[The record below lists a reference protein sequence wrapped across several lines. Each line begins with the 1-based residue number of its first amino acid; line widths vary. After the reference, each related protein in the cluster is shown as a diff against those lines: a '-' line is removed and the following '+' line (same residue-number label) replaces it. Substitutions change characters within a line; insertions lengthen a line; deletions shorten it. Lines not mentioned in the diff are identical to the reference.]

1 MKIGFIG
8 LGNVGGKLAGSLLRN
23 NFDLTVRD
31 LDENLT
37 NSLKDLGAKVAKSP
51 KELAEQ
57 SDLIITSLPSP
68 EVSAEVMESEDGI
81 LNGLS
86 EKKIW
91 LEMSTTD
98 ENEVKRLGKKVIEK
112 KAIPLDGPVSGGC
125 HRAATG
131 NIAIFVGGERK
142 AFEKI
147 LPALTV
153 MGRKI
158 LHTGELGT
166 ASVLK
171 VITNYLAS
179 AHLVA
184 LGEAWTVAKKSNLD
198 LAKTY
203 KGIAISSGNSFV
215 HETESQ
221 VILNGSYNINFTM
234 DLVLKDTSLFDNLA
248 KKLNAPL
255 EISPQIVEIFKDG
268 QKKYG
273 SRAWS
278 SMIVKRME
286 DLNNINFPSDIKK
299 LNDEE
304 LKVLSEEV
312 RSEMIDAV
320 SKTGGHLGAGLGVV
334 ELTVAIHATFD
345 TPHDRLIWDVG
356 HQAYPHKILTGRKN
370 KIHTIRQKEGLAPFP
385 AISESEFD
393 AFGVGHSST
402 SISAAL
408 GMTIGSNDKALAV
421 IGDGALTAGMAVDAN
436 VLIFERIR
444 EEIKLNKGPARAIEL
459 GYEKALSAII
469 DANITTFITAVIL
482 FAIGSGPV
490 RGFSVTLGL
499 GIITSVFT
507 AIFVTRL
514 LIVIW
519 FERRRPRKVEV

>member
-8 LGNVGGKLAGSLLRN
+8 QGNVGGKLASSLLRN

-31 LDENLT
+31 LDQRLT
-37 NSLKDLGAKVAKSP
+37 DPFKDLGAKVAKSP

-57 SDLIITSLPSP
+57 TDLIITSLPSP
-68 EVSAEVMESEDGI
+68 EVSAQVMEANDGI
-81 LNGLS
+81 INGLS
-86 EKKIW
+86 ENKIW

-98 ENEVKRLGKKVIEK
+98 ENEVKRLGEKVIAK
-112 KAIPLDGPVSGGC
+112 KSIPMDGPVSGGC

-153 MGRKI
+153 MGRKV
-158 LHTGELGT
+158 LHTGELGS

-179 AHLVA
+179 VHLVA

-198 LAKTY
+198 LAKAY

-234 DLVLKDTSLFDNLA
+234 DLVLKDTGLFDNLA

-286 DLNNINFPSDIKK
+286 DLNNINFRANGFP
-299 LNDEE
+299 DELIDNE
-304 LKVLSEEV
+304 PEE
-312 RSEMIDAV
+312 
-320 SKTGGHLGAGLGVV
+320 K
-334 ELTVAIHATFD
+334 
-345 TPHDRLIWDVG
+345 
-356 HQAYPHKILTGRKN
+356 
-370 KIHTIRQKEGLAPFP
+370 
-385 AISESEFD
+385 
-393 AFGVGHSST
+393 
-402 SISAAL
+402 
-408 GMTIGSNDKALAV
+408 
-421 IGDGALTAGMAVDAN
+421 
-436 VLIFERIR
+436 
-444 EEIKLNKGPARAIEL
+444 
-459 GYEKALSAII
+459 GYEI
-469 DANITTFITAVIL
+469 
-482 FAIGSGPV
+482 
-490 RGFSVTLGL
+490 
-499 GIITSVFT
+499 
-507 AIFVTRL
+507 
-514 LIVIW
+514 
-519 FERRRPRKVEV
+519 

>member
-8 LGNVGGKLAGSLLRN
+8 LGNVGGELASSLLRN

-31 LDENLT
+31 LNERLT
-37 NSLKDLGAKVAKSP
+37 DRFKYLGAKVAKSP

-57 SDLIITSLPSP
+57 TDLIITSLPSP
-68 EVSAEVMESEDGI
+68 EVSAEVMEANDGI
-81 LNGLS
+81 INGLS
-86 EKKIW
+86 ENKIW

-98 ENEVKRLGKKVIEK
+98 ENEVKRLGEKVIAK
-112 KAIPLDGPVSGGC
+112 KSIPMDGPVSGGC

-153 MGRKI
+153 MGRKV
-158 LHTGELGT
+158 LHTGDLGT

-179 AHLVA
+179 VHLVA

-234 DLVLKDTSLFDNLA
+234 DLVLKDTGLFDNLA

-286 DLNNINFPSDIKK
+286 DLNNINFRANGFP
-299 LNDEE
+299 DELIDNE
-304 LKVLSEEV
+304 PEE
-312 RSEMIDAV
+312 
-320 SKTGGHLGAGLGVV
+320 K
-334 ELTVAIHATFD
+334 
-345 TPHDRLIWDVG
+345 
-356 HQAYPHKILTGRKN
+356 
-370 KIHTIRQKEGLAPFP
+370 
-385 AISESEFD
+385 
-393 AFGVGHSST
+393 
-402 SISAAL
+402 
-408 GMTIGSNDKALAV
+408 
-421 IGDGALTAGMAVDAN
+421 
-436 VLIFERIR
+436 
-444 EEIKLNKGPARAIEL
+444 
-459 GYEKALSAII
+459 GYEI
-469 DANITTFITAVIL
+469 
-482 FAIGSGPV
+482 
-490 RGFSVTLGL
+490 
-499 GIITSVFT
+499 
-507 AIFVTRL
+507 
-514 LIVIW
+514 
-519 FERRRPRKVEV
+519 

>member
-8 LGNVGGKLAGSLLRN
+8 LGNVGGKLAGSLIRN
-23 NFDLTVRD
+23 NFDVTVREI
-31 LDENLT
+31 DESLT
-37 NSLKDLGAKVAKSP
+37 NEFKKLGAKIAKSP
-51 KELAEQ
+51 KELAEK

-68 EVSAEVMESEDGI
+68 EVSAEVMENEDGV

-86 EKKIW
+86 ENKIW

-98 ENEVKRLGKKVIEK
+98 ENEVKRLGNKVISK

-153 MGRKI
+153 MGRKV
-158 LHTGELGT
+158 LHTGELGS

-179 AHLVA
+179 VHLVA

-198 LAKTY
+198 LTKAF
-203 KGIAISSGNSFV
+203 KGIAVSSGNSFV

-234 DLVLKDTSLFDNLA
+234 DLVLKDTGLFDSLA

-255 EISPQIVEIFKDG
+255 EISPKIVEIFKDG

-286 DLNNINFPSDIKK
+286 DLNKINFRAQGFP
-299 LNDEE
+299 DELVDNE
-304 LKVLSEEV
+304 PEE
-312 RSEMIDAV
+312 
-320 SKTGGHLGAGLGVV
+320 K
-334 ELTVAIHATFD
+334 
-345 TPHDRLIWDVG
+345 
-356 HQAYPHKILTGRKN
+356 
-370 KIHTIRQKEGLAPFP
+370 
-385 AISESEFD
+385 
-393 AFGVGHSST
+393 
-402 SISAAL
+402 
-408 GMTIGSNDKALAV
+408 
-421 IGDGALTAGMAVDAN
+421 
-436 VLIFERIR
+436 
-444 EEIKLNKGPARAIEL
+444 
-459 GYEKALSAII
+459 GYEI
-469 DANITTFITAVIL
+469 
-482 FAIGSGPV
+482 
-490 RGFSVTLGL
+490 
-499 GIITSVFT
+499 
-507 AIFVTRL
+507 
-514 LIVIW
+514 
-519 FERRRPRKVEV
+519 

>member
-8 LGNVGGKLAGSLLRN
+8 LGNVGGKLAGSLLKN
-23 NFDLTVRD
+23 KFDLTVRD
-31 LDENLT
+31 LDQKLT
-37 NSLKDLGAKVAKSP
+37 KPFSDLGAKVANSA

-57 SDLIITSLPSP
+57 VDLIITCLPSP
-68 EVSAEVMESEDGI
+68 QICAEVMEREDGI

-86 EKKIW
+86 ENKIW

-98 ENEVKRLGKKVIEK
+98 ESEVKRIGKKVISK

-131 NIAIFVGGERK
+131 NIAIFVGGERN

-153 MGRKI
+153 MGKKI

-166 ASVLK
+166 ASILK

-179 AHLVA
+179 VHLVA

-198 LAKTY
+198 LSKAY

-234 DLVLKDTSLFDNLA
+234 DLILKDTGLFDDLA

-255 EISPQIVEIFKDG
+255 EISPKVVEIFKDG

-286 DLNNINFPSDIKK
+286 DLNKIDFRASGFP
-299 LNDEE
+299 EE
-304 LKVLSEEV
+304 LLDNEPEE
-312 RSEMIDAV
+312 
-320 SKTGGHLGAGLGVV
+320 K
-334 ELTVAIHATFD
+334 
-345 TPHDRLIWDVG
+345 
-356 HQAYPHKILTGRKN
+356 
-370 KIHTIRQKEGLAPFP
+370 
-385 AISESEFD
+385 
-393 AFGVGHSST
+393 
-402 SISAAL
+402 
-408 GMTIGSNDKALAV
+408 
-421 IGDGALTAGMAVDAN
+421 
-436 VLIFERIR
+436 
-444 EEIKLNKGPARAIEL
+444 
-459 GYEKALSAII
+459 GYEI
-469 DANITTFITAVIL
+469 
-482 FAIGSGPV
+482 
-490 RGFSVTLGL
+490 
-499 GIITSVFT
+499 
-507 AIFVTRL
+507 
-514 LIVIW
+514 
-519 FERRRPRKVEV
+519 